1 MNEFLK
7 AIAEYPMQ
15 FTAVAVTL
23 ITIAW
28 AFGSSFSVGHR
39 SIIESYSHHFS
50 QVFAA
55 FLLLVLFHFYFL

>member
-15 FTAVAVTL
+15 FTAVAATL

-28 AFGSSFSVGHR
+28 AFGSSFSIGQRTV
-39 SIIESYSHHFS
+39 IESYSHHFS
-50 QVFAA
+50 QVMAA
-55 FLLLVLFHFYFL
+55 LILLVLFHFSFL